1 MSATFGTRL
10 RLERERQQISLASIA
25 EQTKIRLPLL
35 EALERGD
42 ASNWPRGIFGRSYVR
57 AYARAVGLD
66 PDATVREF
74 MECHPEPVESLPS
87 VAGDSRDIGSDK
99 LGRPPIRLQVL
110 IDSAIDAFR
119 ARRAEAV
126 ERAVPTTG
134 QRLPVAPVDMAP
146 PRPASPGGEAGPS
159 PVSMRAVADVCT
171 KLGCAREVHELR
183 SALEDAS
190 KVLDA
195 AGLILWMP
203 DARRTTL
210 TPVFTHGYSDEV
222 LARLPVLFTD
232 ADNATAAAFRTHTT
246 CIVNTSHFRYGAVVA
261 PLLTP
266 NGCTG
271 VLALELR
278 NGAEQREDVRASV
291 AILAAQMSTLAGVPA
306 LQTLSA

>member
-10 RLERERQQISLASIA
+10 RLQRERQRISLASIA

-74 MECHPEPVESLPS
+74 IECHPEPVESLPS
-87 VAGDSRDIGSDK
+87 VVGDSRDIGADK

-110 IDSAIDAFR
+110 IDSAIDAYH

-126 ERAVPTTG
+126 ERTAPTTEK
-134 QRLPVAPVDMAP
+134 RLPAAPVDMAP
-146 PRPASPGGEAGPS
+146 PRGDASP
-159 PVSMRAVADVCT
+159 VNMWAVADVCT
-171 KLGCAREVHELR
+171 KLGCAREAHELR

-190 KVLDA
+190 GILDA

-203 DARRTTL
+203 DARRATL
-210 TPVFTHGYSDEV
+210 TPVFAHGYSDEM
-222 LARLPVLFTD
+222 LARLPVLHTD
-232 ADNATAAAFRTHTT
+232 DDNATAAAFRTHTT
-246 CIVNTSHFRYGAVVA
+246 CIVNASHSRHGAVVA

-278 NGAEQREDVRASV
+278 NGAEQREEVRASV
-291 AILAAQMSTLAGVPA
+291 AILAAQMSTLVGVPA